1 MTAAPSLPL
10 AEVARRAWDVVVIG
24 AGPAGATSALLLAR
38 AGRRVLLVERK
49 AFPRYK
55 VCGGCL
61 SAAGLRRLEQLGLG
75 PALRALAAPRTA
87 RLELRAGGCTATL
100 ALPGGVSVSRS
111 ALDQLLVTQAVVV
124 GVTFLPEVAAE
135 VIEGS
140 RYQVQLHAPALPHE
154 IVTLSPAA
162 IVVAD
167 GLGNPSV
174 RSLTRFGQRV
184 RRAARI
190 GAGTILPVRLPWL
203 APGAVAMVVGDGG
216 YVGMVEVEDGQ
227 TCVAAALD
235 PSFLRRQ
242 LGIDGAVRRL
252 LADAGLQ
259 FEHEPLWTGTPA
271 LTRQATR
278 HADRNVFLVGDAS
291 GYVEPFTGEGMTWAL
306 SAAIDV
312 VPFVEQAL
320 QGMPSAQRW
329 HEHVLRTTRGRQ
341 RWCRAIAAG
350 LRVPGLPTAC
360 ARILR
365 VAPRIAQPIVH
376 WIAERRPLELLRGH
390 S

>member
-1 MTAAPSLPL
+1 MTAAPSLLL
-10 AEVARRAWDVVVIG
+10 AEVARRTWDVVVIG
-24 AGPAGATSALLLAR
+24 AGPAGATAALLLAR
-38 AGRRVLLVERK
+38 GGRRVLIVERK

-61 SAAGLRRLEQLGLG
+61 SAAGLRHIEQLGLG
-75 PALRALAAPRTA
+75 PALRAQAAPHLA
-87 RLELRAGGCTATL
+87 RLELRAGGCTASL

-111 ALDQLLVTQAVVV
+111 ALDQLLVTHAIAA

-140 RYQVQLHAPALPHE
+140 RYQVQLHAPASPIE
-154 IVTLSPAA
+154 TITLAPAA

-174 RSLTRFGQRV
+174 RSLARFGQRV
-184 RRAARI
+184 RRTARI
-190 GAGTILPVRLPWL
+190 GAGTILTSRLPWL
-203 APGAVAMVVGDGG
+203 TPGAVTMVVGDGG
-216 YVGMVEVEDGQ
+216 YVGLVEVEDGQ

-235 PSFLRRQ
+235 PSYLRRQ
-242 LGIDGAVRRL
+242 QGIDGAVRRL
-252 LADAGLQ
+252 LAHAGLQ
-259 FEHEPLWTGTPA
+259 FDRERTWTGTPA

-306 SAAIDV
+306 SAAIDAI
-312 VPFVEQAL
+312 PYVEQML
-320 QGMPSAQRW
+320 QGKHSAQRW
-329 HEHVLRTTRGRQ
+329 HEYVLHTTRGRQ

-350 LRVPGLPTAC
+350 LRMPGVPAAC
-360 ARILR
+360 VRILQ
-365 VAPRIAQPIVH
+365 VAPLVARPIVH
-376 WIAERRPLELLRGH
+376 WIAERQPLELLRGP